1 MIWYAAN
8 ETAATVPPPQKP
20 ESESLPLDS

>member
-20 ESESLPLDS
+20 ESESFPSDS